1 MSIVILDFTN
11 GEVYVIDYNPDAD
24 VEYQINKFFIILS
37 NGATLDNCE
46 YMVVDN
52 TKITFYQNKVKV
64 KLQR

>member
-11 GEVYVIDYNPDAD
+11 GKVYVIDYNQDSD
-24 VEYQINKFFIILS
+24 VEYQINHFFSKLL

-52 TKITFYQNKVKV
+52 TKITFFQTS
-64 KLQR
+64 LQR